1 MTNKNRRGVN
11 QHDKKQKDEI
21 KKQFRREN
29 RYEIYISAATLMIA
43 IALFLIA
50 LYNNTT
56 FFSMLL
62 AVYALNVTVGFEL
75 LEWVKYTMHNSSSK
89 KRSFFIRSVL
99 KYYSLVLFFSSVS
112 FVVILFII
120 LILSPH
126 FFENMCSQVPNILTI
141 LSLIGYFFS
150 YTTRSYL
157 QKKKEFIQKHHW

>member
-56 FFSMLL
+56 FFLCFLLSM
-62 AVYALNVTVGFEL
+62 
-75 LEWVKYTMHNSSSK
+75 H
-89 KRSFFIRSVL
+89 
-99 KYYSLVLFFSSVS
+99 
-112 FVVILFII
+112 
-120 LILSPH
+120 
-126 FFENMCSQVPNILTI
+126 
-141 LSLIGYFFS
+141 
-150 YTTRSYL
+150 
-157 QKKKEFIQKHHW
+157 